1 MVAPEA
7 ALVDERLC
15 ALGRPALLCAAT
27 RRHRGGMNGA
37 PDSGAA
43 AGAMA
48 GTDAFADGGR
58 GGRPRVVVVG
68 AGLAGLTVVHTLRN
82 APVDLILV
90 DSCNYTTF
98 PPLLFQAAV
107 GLISPEDVVSPTRA
121 ALGGGVTF
129 RVGTVVGID
138 WARSRV
144 LLEDDEV
151 ISFDY
156 LVLCPGVV
164 ASFGGVPGAAAY
176 AIPLK
181 SVTDAVRLRNSVL
194 RSFEAAA
201 ADRERIA
208 GGATSVAIIGGG
220 STGVELA
227 GYLRDLFR
235 YSFVSD
241 YPDIDPAAMQITIVE
256 QGDRLLPAFHPGLSG
271 YVYRTLVRRGVHVRL
286 ATGVSEV
293 GPGGVRLRTGEWLPA
308 RTVVWAGGVTAP
320 AWVAASGLK
329 IIGGRVVVGADL
341 GPAHHRDTFVV
352 GDLAAVATPDGRAL
366 PQVAQLA
373 IQSARHTGRQITGL
387 LAGETP
393 RPFRYHDKGSMAVVG
408 RNAAVVQTRHLHLTG
423 RPAWAAWGALHLA
436 YLRGGANRLSLAQK
450 WRWWHVTH
458 KNTTRVLIELPG
470 PERAAP
476 AGAVAPQRES

>member
-1 MVAPEA
+1 MS
-7 ALVDERLC
+7 
-15 ALGRPALLCAAT
+15 
-27 RRHRGGMNGA
+27 GA
-37 PDSGAA
+37 PNQGATSSA
-43 AGAMA
+43 TA
-48 GTDAFADGGR
+48 GTDALAGDHPGR
-58 GGRPRVVVVG
+58 RPRVVVVG
-68 AGLAGLTVVHTLRN
+68 AGLAGLSIVHTLRT
-82 APVDLILV
+82 APLDLILV

-121 ALGGGVTF
+121 ALARSVTF

-138 WARSRV
+138 WARTRV
-144 LLEDDEV
+144 LLEGDKV

-164 ASFGGVPGAAAY
+164 ASFGGVPGAAAH

-208 GGATSVAIIGGG
+208 GGATSVVIVGGG
-220 STGVELA
+220 STGVEVA

-241 YPDIDPAAMQITIVE
+241 YPHIDPATMRITIVE
-256 QGDRLLPAFHPGLSG
+256 QGDRLLPGFHPGLTG
-271 YVYRTLVRRGVHVRL
+271 YVHRTLVSRGVEVRL
-286 ATGVSEV
+286 ATGVTEV
-293 GPGGVRLRTGEWLPA
+293 GPRGVRLSTGEWLA
-308 RTVVWAGGVTAP
+308 ACTVVWAGGVTAP
-320 AWVAASGLK
+320 AWVAASGLN
-329 IIGGRVVVGADL
+329 ITGGRVAVGGDL
-341 GPAHHRDTFVV
+341 RPVHHPDTFVV
-352 GDLAAVATPDGRAL
+352 GDLAAVAAPDGRAV

-373 IQSARHTGRQITGL
+373 IQSARHAGQQILRL
-387 LAGETP
+387 LAGEAT
-393 RPFRYHDKGSMAVVG
+393 RPFQYHDKGSMAVVG
-408 RNAAVVQTRHLHLTG
+408 RNAAVVQTRHLRLTG
-423 RPAWAAWGALHLA
+423 RSAWAAWGALHLA

-470 PERAAP
+470 PERAVP
-476 AGAVAPQRES
+476 AEATAPQRKS